1 MGSALHGRRRRD
13 PPPRRWYFEVGR
25 GFEGSGRRIDHYNIP
40 GWIGLGAIDV
50 CRCAAAARSAKAAD
64 LCVLPAVNIAS
75 VHSSLLT
82 LLTWCFDR
90 FVPHLILLSGLHL
103 QA

>member
-1 MGSALHGRRRRD
+1 MADGGETLPLGGGISN
-13 PPPRRWYFEVGR
+13 WVVR

-50 CRCAAAARSAKAAD
+50 CRF
-64 LCVLPAVNIAS
+64 LPY
-75 VHSSLLT
+75 
-82 LLTWCFDR
+82 
-90 FVPHLILLSGLHL
+90 LILLSGLHL